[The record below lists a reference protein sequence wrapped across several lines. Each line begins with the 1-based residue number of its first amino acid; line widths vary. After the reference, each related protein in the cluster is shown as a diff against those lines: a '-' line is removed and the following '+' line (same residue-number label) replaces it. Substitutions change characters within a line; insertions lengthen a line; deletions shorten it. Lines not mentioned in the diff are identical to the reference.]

1 MGKPAS
7 ARPRSLPAA
16 VRWVGALATLGL
28 LTAAV
33 LLMPYQLYAVR
44 TGSMEPTFGP
54 RDLVIVREGATQI
67 GQPVT
72 FSHNG
77 DIVTHRALS
86 ADAQGALTTQGDANE
101 TPDPW
106 AVPQADV
113 IGGVATVVPGVG
125 YWLVYFKTLP
135 GLGSLFFTG
144 VALCLL
150 WPIAQDLDT
159 LHSGPAPAPP
169 VPAV

>member
-1 MGKPAS
+1 MRRPTN
-7 ARPRSLPAA
+7 ARLHALPAA
-16 VRWVGALATLGL
+16 VRWAGLMTALGL
-28 LTAAV
+28 LLIAV
-33 LLMPYQLYAVR
+33 LSMPFQLYAVR
-44 TGSMEPTFGP
+44 SGSMEPTFGP
-54 RDLVIVREGATQI
+54 RDLVIVREGEGQV

-77 DIVTHRALS
+77 HIVTHRALS
-86 ADAQGALTTQGDANE
+86 ADALGALTTQGDANK

-106 AVPQADV
+106 VIPQADV

-125 YWLVYFKTLP
+125 YWLVYFKSLP

-150 WPIAQDLDT
+150 WPIAEDLDT
-159 LHSGPAPAPP
+159 LHREQPLTRS
-169 VPAV
+169 VPDS